1 MAVWGWP
8 VSFSVLRRLPGSL
21 PLPPQHHTAG
31 GDGQRPRATVDA
43 GGQQHRPAEALDQR
57 QADTSSMAA
66 WIAVTSSSPPDGFTV
81 RFTGTVGSAT
91 PPPM

>member
-1 MAVWGWP
+1 MWGRP

-21 PLPPQHHTAG
+21 PLPRSTTPLAATDSGRGQLYTPGASSTA
-31 GDGQRPRATVDA
+31 PRKPLTS
-43 GGQQHRPAEALDQR
+43 GN
-57 QADTSSMAA
+57 ADTSSMAA

-81 RFTGTVGSAT
+81 RFTGTVGRAT